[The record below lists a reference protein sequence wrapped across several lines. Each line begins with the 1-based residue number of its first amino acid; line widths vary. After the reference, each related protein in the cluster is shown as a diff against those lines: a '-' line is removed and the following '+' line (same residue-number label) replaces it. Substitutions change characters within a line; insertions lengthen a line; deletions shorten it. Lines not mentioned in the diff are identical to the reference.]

1 VLGSGRVETR
11 RLGKHK
17 GRAHKLSIEPA
28 SPHRFLSCGED
39 GVVNQFDLREDKGT
53 RLFVCHS
60 FHLDSSK
67 PSHGSVVRLNSI
79 VINPQNTNY
88 FSVGGSDE
96 FARVYDIRRV
106 NVNASSSEDQPVDSF
121 TPKHLL
127 GTSKDPHQYFG
138 QVHITCVAYSHQEE
152 LLVSYNDELI
162 YSFDKD
168 MGLGPNPK
176 ERQHTGDMKGDDI
189 DSQQDCPGP
198 QVFEGHR
205 NAQTVKGVNY
215 FGPNTEYVVS
225 GSDCGRIFIWKK
237 KGGKLLALL
246 KGDSQVVNCL
256 EPHPYA
262 TILATSGIDR
272 TIKVWAP
279 TAPELLPLPCDV
291 NMVASN
297 LFQLRCAFSCWILYC
312 LFCIWPFTP
321 FAFNRGQ
328 FLAAGHNCE
337 DRCN

>member
-1 VLGSGRVETR
+1 VFLLLNQIFLGG
-11 RLGKHK
+11 G
-17 GRAHKLSIEPA
+17 GWRA
-28 SPHRFLSCGED
+28 
-39 GVVNQFDLREDKGT
+39 
-53 RLFVCHS
+53 
-60 FHLDSSK
+60 
-67 PSHGSVVRLNSI
+67 
-79 VINPQNTNY
+79 
-88 FSVGGSDE
+88 
-96 FARVYDIRRV
+96 
-106 NVNASSSEDQPVDSF
+106 
-121 TPKHLL
+121 
-127 GTSKDPHQYFG
+127 G

-176 ERQHTGDMKGDDI
+176 ERQHTDDMKGNDI

-279 TAPELLPLPCDV
+279 TAPELHPLPSDV

-312 LFCIWPFTP
+312 LFCIWPFMP
-321 FAFNRGQ
+321 FAFNIGQ

-337 DRCN
+337 DRCNYLVAHT

>member
-1 VLGSGRVETR
+1 
-11 RLGKHK
+11 
-17 GRAHKLSIEPA
+17 
-28 SPHRFLSCGED
+28 
-39 GVVNQFDLREDKGT
+39 
-53 RLFVCHS
+53 
-60 FHLDSSK
+60 
-67 PSHGSVVRLNSI
+67 
-79 VINPQNTNY
+79 
-88 FSVGGSDE
+88 
-96 FARVYDIRRV
+96 
-106 NVNASSSEDQPVDSF
+106 
-121 TPKHLL
+121 
-127 GTSKDPHQYFG
+127 
-138 QVHITCVAYSHQEE
+138 
-152 LLVSYNDELI
+152 
-162 YSFDKD
+162 

-176 ERQHTGDMKGDDI
+176 ERQHTGDMKGNDI

-237 KGGKLLALL
+237 KGGKLLTLL

-312 LFCIWPFTP
+312 LFCIWPFMP
-321 FAFNRGQ
+321 FAFNTGQ